1 MYTKANN
8 MQGAGLPQ
16 VRILTIVLYSICYL
30 ISFFF
35 FYNKRYICYLIS
47 SLSSFQRKH
56 IV

>member
-30 ISFFF
+30 IFFSFF
-35 FYNKRYICYLIS
+35 LIKGI
-47 SLSSFQRKH
+47 FV
-56 IV
+56 I